1 MMTSEAHFIIFL
13 VLSLLLFL
21 DISGAQATEGGNDLS
36 PRRSLFKSS
45 KGQGLSNVLSHQAGR
60 GVRMMKGGGVIK
72 YP

>member
-36 PRRSLFKSS
+36 PRREASLKAARVKAF
-45 KGQGLSNVLSHQAGR
+45 QTF
-60 GVRMMKGGGVIK
+60 
-72 YP
+72 